1 MIAIIERKTGI
12 PAKTIIGSLAVAL
25 IVTIAGFTYQ
35 NATLPVHQQQMKE
48 VKSDT
53 KSLLSKDSA
62 KTLQLELLKYNVSQV
77 AFNQVDMKEDL
88 KEFKTDMKSD
98 MNELKVLI
106 RQLARGN
113 GIIVKN

>member
-25 IVTIAGFTYQ
+25 VVTIVGFTYQ
-35 NATLPVHQQQMKE
+35 NATLPVHQQQIKE
-48 VKSDT
+48 VKADT
-53 KSLLSKDSA
+53 KSLLQKDSS
-62 KTLQLELLKYNVSQV
+62 KSLQFELIKHNVAQV
-77 AFNQVDMKEDL
+77 ATNQQDIKEDL